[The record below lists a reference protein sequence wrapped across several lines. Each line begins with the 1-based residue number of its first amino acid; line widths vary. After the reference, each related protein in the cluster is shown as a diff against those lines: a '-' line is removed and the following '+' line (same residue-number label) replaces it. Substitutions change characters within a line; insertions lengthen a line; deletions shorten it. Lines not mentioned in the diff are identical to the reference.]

1 MKKTIIIITL
11 AIASVATLAS
21 ATGSQRQKAKMEV
34 PDLEEIRHRVSDVND
49 DFYYPKLREMYQQN
63 DTIMTAEQYRYFYL
77 GYLFQEDF
85 NPYRVSQFSAIPD
98 SLSFKQNH
106 TPQECD
112 SIIKYAEMS
121 LKDNPFDLKQMSFL
135 IYALNTKKKHMRAKI
150 WQYRLE
156 NILNTIKNTGTGES
170 PDSAWYVI
178 SPEHEYALINA
189 MNYTAVGYDGSIP
202 GIDYIT
208 VKMEIP
214 KGQRQRGK
222 VHEGFFFNVVNL
234 QEEYN
239 RKFPP
244 EDYYNETFEEPIE
257 TYEGNDSIQ
266 NEEYIIETE

>member
-1 MKKTIIIITL
+1 MKKIFLTSLLIILSIVTL
-11 AIASVATLAS
+11 MS
-21 ATGSQRQKAKMEV
+21 ATGSPRQKAKMEI
-34 PDLEEIRHRVSDVND
+34 PDLEEIRSRVTDIND
-49 DFYYPKLREMYQQN
+49 EYYYPKLRKIYQQN
-63 DTIMTAEQYRYFYL
+63 DTVMTPEQYRYYYL

-106 TPQECD
+106 TSQECD
-112 SIIKYAEMS
+112 SIIKYAELS
-121 LKDNPFDLKQMSFL
+121 LDDNPFDLKQMSFL
-135 IYALNTKKKHMRAKI
+135 IYALNMKKKHMRAKI

-156 NILNTIKNTGTGES
+156 NILNTIKNTGTGEN

-202 GIDYIT
+202 GIDYIS
-208 VKMEIP
+208 VKIDVP

-222 VHEGFFFNVVNL
+222 VHEGFYFNVKNL

-239 RKFPP
+239 RKFS
-244 EDYYNETFEEPIE
+244 EEGLYNEIPEEEIVEEPVS
-257 TYEGNDSIQ
+257 DSIVM
-266 NEEYIIETE
+266 EEETLTE